1 MMSRIEL
8 LQEQYDR
15 LGDEILRLHELP
27 FDGDFWIIHLDGS
40 VEHSSAFEA
49 ELLCKMSDLGNAY
62 GTEQLALEAIELRLI
77 IVEAQRLKGFKRAG
91 DDNDSYRIEWS
102 KVAKDEIHASMV
114 ESFDAYLP
122 VYFDTLEDARA
133 AVATLGFD
141 RILKVLSAGN

>member
-8 LQEQYDR
+8 LQEQYDQLGMELIR
-15 LGDEILRLHELP
+15 LRALP
-27 FDGDFWIIHLDGS
+27 FDGDFWIIELDGS

-49 ELLCKMSDLGNAY
+49 ELLCKMCDLGNAY
-62 GTEQLALEAIELRLI
+62 GTKELALEAVELRLI
-77 IVEAQRLKGFKRAG
+77 IAEAQRLKGFKRTG
-91 DDNDSYRIEWS
+91 DDNESYRIEWS

-114 ESFDAYLP
+114 ESYDAYLP
-122 VYFDTLEDARA
+122 VYFDTLEDARD